1 MEQFVADFNTIQHH
15 IFLSHTPTYT
25 IVITAAG
32 EELEEER
39 CECGV
44 LLSLTNPH
52 LPK

>member
-1 MEQFVADFNTIQHH
+1 VEQFSVDFNTIQHH

-25 IVITAAG
+25 IITTPEG
-32 EELEEER
+32 RELEEEV

-44 LLSLTNPH
+44 LLSRSDPH